1 MSGKGSK
8 RRPMDITSEQFDS
21 NWERIFATNKLTAA
35 EQREADAQR
44 AAWLKD
50 EYYDL
55 DDDPNLD

>member
-8 RRPMDITSEQFDS
+8 RRPMDITSEQFEA

-55 DDDPNLD
+55 DNDSD

>member
-1 MSGKGSK
+1 
-8 RRPMDITSEQFDS
+8 MDITSEQFDS
-21 NWERIFATNKLTAA
+21 NWERIFVTNKLTAA

-55 DDDPNLD
+55 DNDSD

>member
-1 MSGKGSK
+1 
-8 RRPMDITSEQFDS
+8 MDITSEQFEA

-44 AAWLKD
+44 AAWLRD

-55 DDDPNLD
+55 DDDTDN